1 MGYVIVIANA
11 KGGVGKT
18 LYTVNIAG
26 ELALRGYTVG
36 IIDTDSQGNVT
47 LYLGMEEENGLYKAL
62 IGVKR
67 PGTKEDEEIYDPVPL
82 ETLVRQVPLDSYLA
96 PGPNG
101 EALEEVGP
109 VYVLPGSKLTF
120 EIPLRLE
127 DTEDFT
133 DLVNDFIELYQL
145 DFLLI
150 DTSPTLSVWDG
161 IIYDAVDG
169 ALFIAECD
177 PGSLAGI
184 QECYDRIQ
192 RKNARRKKRGRR
204 APIDLLGVIPN
215 KFVGGREQSLSMNAL
230 GDSFGEK
237 VFNVVPSYKTISRS
251 VNYGQ
256 TVRANVSYN
265 TVASKIMN
273 ETIDRV
279 EHELAQVIYARTT

>member
-1 MGYVIVIANA
+1 VEDILTPARRHS
-11 KGGVGKT
+11 
-18 LYTVNIAG
+18 NI
-26 ELALRGYTVG
+26 
-36 IIDTDSQGNVT
+36 
-47 LYLGMEEENGLYKAL
+47 
-62 IGVKR
+62 
-67 PGTKEDEEIYDPVPL
+67 
-82 ETLVRQVPLDSYLA
+82 A

-101 EALEEVGP
+101 ETLEEIGA

-150 DTSPTLSVWDG
+150 DTSPTLSIWDG

-169 ALFIAECD
+169 ALFISECD

-184 QECYDRIQ
+184 QECYDRIE

-204 APIDLLGVIPN
+204 RPIDLLGVIPN
-215 KFVGGREQSLSMNAL
+215 KFIGGREQSLNMGFL
-230 GDSFGEK
+230 GQAFGDK
-237 VFNVVPSYKTISRS
+237 VFSVVPSYKTISRS

-256 TVRANVSYN
+256 TVRANVRYN
-265 TVASKIMN
+265 SVASQIIYD
-273 ETIDRV
+273 TVSRV
-279 EHELAQVIYARTT
+279 EQELEQVVYARTT